1 MKKTTI
7 LHLMKI
13 NKHENLNNNKK
24 KYAYFKR
31 MHTQLQKDSKEIA
44 DCIY

>member
-24 KYAYFKR
+24 NMNTNAASKR
-31 MHTQLQKDSKEIA
+31 Q
-44 DCIY
+44 